1 MNPLDFF
8 LDHRVR
14 VFPVQHGS
22 KKPAVPAGTN
32 WMDWDDFVRPRPD
45 RPYGVVLG
53 SLIVVYGDS
62 PASIEWISTHAPYT
76 PFRVQSGPCHGG
88 APGRGVHFYFRAP
101 QSPTPAFIRR
111 DGLTIEARRAGQ
123 YVVGPGSLHPTGCI
137 YKVSHEWAWRCEDLP
152 VFPSDFVFEDGSVRP
167 ITIDGAPYE
176 IPETVVAGERT
187 AELFRFLRS
196 CKAKRMD
203 PDMARSAVQLFND
216 TRCEPPKSEAWI
228 RAWFGRAWNQADR
241 PDFGQPYF
249 ETLPV
254 VDPAPPSFDFTPGD
268 SDGE

>member
-8 LDHRVR
+8 LEHRVR
-14 VFPVQHGS
+14 VFPIARGS

-32 WMDWDDFVRPRPD
+32 WMDWDDFDRPRPE

-53 SLIVVYGDS
+53 SLIVVDGDN
-62 PASIEWISTHAPYT
+62 ATTTAWIRAHVPPT
-76 PFRVQSGPCHGG
+76 PFRVQTGPYHDG
-88 APGRGVHFYFRAP
+88 ASGRGVHFYFRAP

-123 YVVGPGSLHPTGCI
+123 YVVGPGSLHPTGCT
-137 YKVSHEWAWRCEDLP
+137 YKVSSEWMWRWDEIP
-152 VFPSDFVFEDGSVRP
+152 VFPSDFIFEDGSVRLVAA
-167 ITIDGAPYE
+167 DGAPYA
-176 IPETVVAGERT
+176 IPDTVVAGERT

-203 PDMARSAVQLFND
+203 PDMARSAIQLFND

-228 RAWFGRAWNQADR
+228 RSWFGRAWNHVDR
-241 PDFGQPYF
+241 AEFNEPSP
-249 ETLPV
+249 LL
-254 VDPAPPSFDFTPGD
+254 APMTP
-268 SDGE
+268 EERERLL